1 MRTRRAKPSISP
13 LGQEGLGG
21 SEGSREGRKE
31 ARTDGRREQ
40 KILWKSLISLMI
52 HEEAFSPPLLK
63 ISLLPPSSSLS
74 SPTEVLG
81 SSPPLKLES
90 QPARARAQFE
100 SPVFVRRRSVDVT
113 LRAWN
118 DFPPSLS
125 LPRLRSFVRS
135 LVRSLVRGGALLHKY
150 LRLPSNLDLPWGR
163 FGHLPS
169 LPSRRSVGPPA
180 LPPPSLFCAPQPVR
194 RITVDRARRS

>member
-1 MRTRRAKPSISP
+1 MNSKATHINWEPSLSTLRKMVREGGREGGKKGGGGGRSLHADSEHVRCTVRTRRAKPSISP

-31 ARTDGRREQ
+31 ARTDGRTDGRGEREQ

-90 QPARARAQFE
+90 QPARAR
-100 SPVFVRRRSVDVT
+100 SSSR
-113 LRAWN
+113 
-118 DFPPSLS
+118 PSS
-125 LPRLRSFVRS
+125 
-135 LVRSLVRGGALLHKY
+135 
-150 LRLPSNLDLPWGR
+150 
-163 FGHLPS
+163 
-169 LPSRRSVGPPA
+169 SVGG
-180 LPPPSLFCAPQPVR
+180 
-194 RITVDRARRS
+194 RSI